1 MVTTVSNKQVDSI
14 ERKRHYW
21 LVFWHQHKVKRKKK
35 KHGDWLLPEV
45 GRNRNEKHVRK
56 RQMFLE
62 TVLNL
67 RFFFM

>member
-35 KHGDWLLPEV
+35 TGIGFCLKLAGTEMRNMLER
-45 GRNRNEKHVRK
+45 GRC
-56 RQMFLE
+56 F
-62 TVLNL
+62 
-67 RFFFM
+67 